1 MCVGPPSAC
10 LYACFASIIFYNVLP
25 FCVCLQYCV
34 YFCSCLCVLFTNLQ
48 DSSRFQ
54 ASSHVFQALGAVK
67 NLEQRLKEFH
77 ETGRQEHG
85 RQPEAENKLPGT
97 KGWCQGKQVHVAIHI
112 GV

>member
-1 MCVGPPSAC
+1 MCVSSLCVFVCMFC
-10 LYACFASIIFYNVLP
+10 LHIFHNVLQ
-25 FCVCLQYCV
+25 FCVCLEYCV

-67 NLEQRLKEFH
+67 NLEQRLKKFH

-85 RQPEAENKLPGT
+85 RQPEAENKLPGM
-97 KGWCQGKQVHVAIHI
+97 KGCCSVKVSRCTLPYI
-112 GV
+112 